1 MYTLDRIRISYHNNG
16 QIIQQDLPLE
26 FKEGLGN
33 TPNLQATLQTS
44 KVADNFELNL
54 QVEEAFSGER
64 IILKSTTNE
73 PIILSE
79 LIVYFKQDYSAVKSV
94 FANGFQSWSESKFY
108 RKSEKIKP
116 LRKVAKSIMKPYG
129 DYTYYDY
136 TGQEGVI
143 HSWTYTYFNIPKKR
157 VQFIGSLD
165 EKSAYSN
172 FVHHTHQDSF
182 EMIRDV
188 KGWEINGETIL
199 CNIFQTENTERG
211 AFQHFFMLNELPEL
225 KVEPAIGWT
234 SWYYYYTKIS
244 EKIALKNLNNFKE
257 KEIPLKIFQIDDGWQ
272 TRVGDWES
280 VNKKFPSGMKFLADE
295 IKSAGYQTGLWLAP
309 LSAEKKSQLVKDHP
323 DWLVKNED
331 GTPYRIG
338 VNPLWSMAF
347 YALDIYHPEVRAYLK
362 KVFQTVC
369 RDWGYDIVKL
379 DFLYGAC
386 MIPRNGKSRAR
397 IMADAMELLREAIGD
412 DKIILGCGIP
422 LGSALGTTDYCRI
435 GADVHLTWEIGA
447 LKWCNNRERASTVLA
462 ITNTIN
468 RRQLNGAPFV
478 NDPDVF
484 MLRKK
489 MQRLSP
495 KEQYSLLLANLLFGD
510 LIFNSDNI
518 AEYDE
523 ATMTLYKSI
532 FPLVRRKEIIVEH
545 SDGFYKIFFQIED
558 RRYMAF
564 INLSE
569 RDKLYKLPTGIYFEP
584 LSQEIMSNESTV
596 AVPKH
601 QSLLLH
607 TCSSGPFGVVGSKGH
622 FFTGSEILK
631 ITLMGE
637 DIRIQLR
644 PGLLFDPVIYLKVP
658 KDYIGQ
664 TINSKPFRMIQKKEF
679 AILQVQLDRNQVI
692 EE

>member
-1 MYTLDRIRISYHNNG
+1 MYTLDRIRISYHKNG
-16 QIIQQDLPLE
+16 QIIQKDFPIQL
-26 FKEGLGN
+26 KEDSSISS
-33 TPNLQATLQTS
+33 NLQAILQNNS
-44 KVADNFELNL
+44 VSESFELEL
-54 QVEEAFSGER
+54 EVEEAFSGER
-64 IILKSTTNE
+64 IKLKAKTSE

-79 LIVYFKQDYSAVKSV
+79 LVIYFKQDYSAVKSV

-108 RKSEKIKP
+108 KKTERIKP
-116 LRKVAKSIMKPYG
+116 LRKIANSIMKPYG

-136 TGQEGVI
+136 TGKEGVI
-143 HSWTYTYFNIPKKR
+143 HSWTYTYFNVPKKR

-165 EKSAYSN
+165 EKSAYTN
-172 FVHHTHQDSF
+172 FVHHTQQNSF
-182 EMIRDV
+182 EVIRDV
-188 KGWEINGETIL
+188 IAWEINGEVNL
-199 CNIFQTENTERG
+199 CDIFQTENTERG
-211 AFQHFFMLNELPEL
+211 AFQHFFMLNEWPEV

-244 EKIALKNLNNFKE
+244 EEIALKNLNNFKQNQ
-257 KEIPLKIFQIDDGWQ
+257 IPLKIFQIDDGYQ
-272 TRVGDWES
+272 TRVGDWLS

-295 IKSAGYQTGLWLAP
+295 IKSAGYQAGLWLAP

-338 VNPLWSMAF
+338 INPLWSLAF
-347 YALDIYHPEVRAYLK
+347 YALDIYHHEVRAYIK

-369 RDWGYDIVKL
+369 REWGYDIVKL

-386 MIPRNGKSRAR
+386 MVPRNGKSRAT

-422 LGSALGTTDYCRI
+422 LGSAMGTTDYCRI

-484 MLRKK
+484 MLREK
-489 MQRLSP
+489 MQRLTRP
-495 KEQYSLLLANLLFGD
+495 EQYSLLLANLLFGD

-518 AEYDE
+518 QDYDE
-523 ATMTLYKSI
+523 ETMTLYKSI
-532 FPLVRRKEIIVEH
+532 FPLVRKKEIHVEH

-569 RDKLYKLPTGIYFEP
+569 QDKLYKLPTGIYFEP
-584 LSQEIMSNESTV
+584 KSQEIISNESTV
-596 AVPKH
+596 SVFKH

-607 TCSSGPFGVVGSKGH
+607 TCSSGPFGVIGSKGH
-622 FFTGSEILK
+622 FFAGSEILK
-631 ITLMGE
+631 ITLMSD
-637 DIRIQLR
+637 DIQIQLR
-644 PGLLFDPVIYLKVP
+644 SGLLVDPIIYLKVP
-658 KDYIGQ
+658 KDFIGQ
-664 TINSKPFRMIQKKEF
+664 TVNGKPYKLIQKKDF
-679 AILQVQLDRNQVI
+679 AVLQVQLER
-692 EE
+692 

>member
-1 MYTLDRIRISYHNNG
+1 MYTLDRIRISYHKNG
-16 QIIQQDLPLE
+16 QIIQKDFPIQL
-26 FKEGLGN
+26 KEDSSISS
-33 TPNLQATLQTS
+33 NLQAILQNNS
-44 KVADNFELNL
+44 VSESFELEL
-54 QVEEAFSGER
+54 EVEEAFSGER
-64 IILKSTTNE
+64 IKLKAKTSE

-79 LIVYFKQDYSAVKSV
+79 LVIYFKQDYSAVKSV

-108 RKSEKIKP
+108 KKTERIKP
-116 LRKVAKSIMKPYG
+116 LRKIAKSIMKPYG
-129 DYTYYDY
+129 DYTYYNY
-136 TGQEGVI
+136 TGKEGVI
-143 HSWTYTYFNIPKKR
+143 HSWTYTYFNVPKKR

-165 EKSAYSN
+165 ERSAYTN
-172 FVHHTHQDSF
+172 FVHHTQENSL
-182 EMIRDV
+182 EVIRDV
-188 KGWEINGETIL
+188 KGWEINSEVNL
-199 CNIFQTENTERG
+199 CDIFQIENTERG

-244 EKIALKNLNNFKE
+244 EEIALKNLNNFKQNQ
-257 KEIPLKIFQIDDGWQ
+257 IPLKIFQIDDGYQ
-272 TRVGDWES
+272 TRVGDWLS

-295 IKSAGYQTGLWLAP
+295 IKSAGYQAGLWLAP

-331 GTPYRIG
+331 GSPYRIG

-347 YALDIYHPEVRAYLK
+347 YALDIYHPEVRVYIK
-362 KVFQTVC
+362 NVFQTVC
-369 RDWGYDIVKL
+369 REWGYDIVKL

-386 MIPRNGKSRAR
+386 MVPRNGKSRAT

-422 LGSALGTTDYCRI
+422 LGSAMGTTDYCRI

-484 MLRKK
+484 MLREK
-489 MQRLSP
+489 MQRLTRP
-495 KEQYSLLLANLLFGD
+495 EQYSLLLANLLFGD

-518 AEYDE
+518 QDYDE
-523 ATMTLYKSI
+523 ETMTLYKSI
-532 FPLVRRKEIIVEH
+532 FPLVRKKEIHVEH

-569 RDKLYKLPTGIYFEP
+569 QDKLYKLPTGIYFEP
-584 LSQEIMSNESTV
+584 KSQEIISNESTV
-596 AVPKH
+596 SVLKH

-607 TCSSGPFGVVGSKGH
+607 TCSSGPFGVIGSKGH
-622 FFTGSEILK
+622 FFAGSEILK
-631 ITLMGE
+631 ITLMSD
-637 DIRIQLR
+637 DIQIQLR
-644 PGLLFDPVIYLKVP
+644 PGLLVDPIIYLKVP
-658 KDYIGQ
+658 KDFIGQ
-664 TINSKPFRMIQKKEF
+664 TVNGKPYKMIQKKDF
-679 AILQVQLDRNQVI
+679 AVLQVQLERS
-692 EE
+692 

>member
-1 MYTLDRIRISYHNNG
+1 MYTLDRIRISYHKNG
-16 QIIQQDLPLE
+16 QIIQKDFPIQL
-26 FKEGLGN
+26 KEDSSISS
-33 TPNLQATLQTS
+33 NLQAILQNNS
-44 KVADNFELNL
+44 VSESFELEL
-54 QVEEAFSGER
+54 EVEEAFSGER
-64 IILKSTTNE
+64 IKLKAKTSE

-79 LIVYFKQDYSAVKSV
+79 LVIYFKQDYSAVKSV

-108 RKSEKIKP
+108 KKTERIKP
-116 LRKVAKSIMKPYG
+116 LRKIAKSIMKPYG

-136 TGQEGVI
+136 TGKEGVI
-143 HSWTYTYFNIPKKR
+143 HSWTYTYFNVPKKR

-165 EKSAYSN
+165 ERSAYTN
-172 FVHHTHQDSF
+172 FVHHTQQNSF
-182 EMIRDV
+182 EVIRDV
-188 KGWEINGETIL
+188 IAWEINGEVNL
-199 CNIFQTENTERG
+199 CDIFQTENTERG
-211 AFQHFFMLNELPEL
+211 AFQHFFMLNEWPEV

-244 EKIALKNLNNFKE
+244 EEIALKNLKNFKE
-257 KEIPLKIFQIDDGWQ
+257 KEIPLKIFQIDDGYQ
-272 TRVGDWES
+272 TRVGDWLS

-295 IKSAGYQTGLWLAP
+295 IKSAGYQAGLWLAP

-331 GTPYRIG
+331 GSPYRIG

-347 YALDIYHPEVRAYLK
+347 YALDIYHPEVRVYIK
-362 KVFQTVC
+362 NVFQTVC
-369 RDWGYDIVKL
+369 REWGYDIVKL

-386 MIPRNGKSRAR
+386 MVPRNGKSRAA
-397 IMADAMELLREAIGD
+397 IMADAMSLLREAIGD
-412 DKIILGCGIP
+412 DKKILGCGIP
-422 LGSALGTTDYCRI
+422 LGSAMGTTDYCRI

-484 MLRKK
+484 MLREK
-489 MQRLSP
+489 MQRLTRQ
-495 KEQYSLLLANLLFGD
+495 EQYSLLLANLLFGD

-518 AEYDE
+518 QDYDE
-523 ATMTLYKSI
+523 ETMILYKSI
-532 FPLVRRKEIIVEH
+532 FPLVRKKEIHVEH

-569 RDKLYKLPTGIYFEP
+569 QDKLYKLPTGIYFEP
-584 LSQEIMSNESTV
+584 KSQEIISNESTV
-596 AVPKH
+596 SVLKH

-607 TCSSGPFGVVGSKGH
+607 TCSSGPFGVIGSKGH
-622 FFTGSEILK
+622 FFAGSEILK
-631 ITLMGE
+631 ITLMSD
-637 DIRIQLR
+637 DIQIQLR
-644 PGLLFDPVIYLKVP
+644 PGLLVDPIVYLKVP
-658 KDYIGQ
+658 KDFIGQ
-664 TINSKPFRMIQKKEF
+664 TVNGKPYKLIQKKDF
-679 AILQVQLDRNQVI
+679 AVLQVQLERS
-692 EE
+692 

>member
-1 MYTLDRIRISYHNNG
+1 MYTLDRIRISYHKNG
-16 QIIQQDLPLE
+16 QIIQKDFPIQL
-26 FKEGLGN
+26 KEDSSISS
-33 TPNLQATLQTS
+33 NLQAILQNNS
-44 KVADNFELNL
+44 VSESFELEL
-54 QVEEAFSGER
+54 EVEEAFSGER
-64 IILKSTTNE
+64 IKLKAKTSE

-79 LIVYFKQDYSAVKSV
+79 LVIYFKQDYSAVKSV

-108 RKSEKIKP
+108 KKTERIKP
-116 LRKVAKSIMKPYG
+116 LRKIANSIMKPYG

-136 TGQEGVI
+136 TGKEGVI
-143 HSWTYTYFNIPKKR
+143 HSWTYTYFNVPKKR

-165 EKSAYSN
+165 EKSAYTN
-172 FVHHTHQDSF
+172 FVHHTQQNSF
-182 EMIRDV
+182 EVIRDV
-188 KGWEINGETIL
+188 IAWEINGEVNL
-199 CNIFQTENTERG
+199 CDIFQTENTERG
-211 AFQHFFMLNELPEL
+211 AFQHFFMLNEWPEV

-244 EKIALKNLNNFKE
+244 EEIALKNLNNFKQNQ
-257 KEIPLKIFQIDDGWQ
+257 IPLKIFQIDDGYQ
-272 TRVGDWES
+272 TRVGDWLS

-295 IKSAGYQTGLWLAP
+295 IKSAGYQAGLWLAP

-338 VNPLWSMAF
+338 INPLWSLAF
-347 YALDIYHPEVRAYLK
+347 YALDIYHHEVRAYIK

-369 RDWGYDIVKL
+369 REWGYDIVKL

-386 MIPRNGKSRAR
+386 MVPRNGKSRAT

-422 LGSALGTTDYCRI
+422 LGSAMGTTDYCRI

-484 MLRKK
+484 MLREK
-489 MQRLSP
+489 MQRLTRP
-495 KEQYSLLLANLLFGD
+495 EQYSLLLANLLFGD

-518 AEYDE
+518 QDYDE
-523 ATMTLYKSI
+523 ETMTLYKSI
-532 FPLVRRKEIIVEH
+532 FPLVRKKEIHVEH

-564 INLSE
+564 NNLSE
-569 RDKLYKLPTGIYFEP
+569 QDKLYKLPTGIYFEP
-584 LSQEIMSNESTV
+584 KSQEIISNESTV
-596 AVPKH
+596 SVLKH

-607 TCSSGPFGVVGSKGH
+607 TCSSGPFGVIGSKGH
-622 FFTGSEILK
+622 FFAGSEILK
-631 ITLMGE
+631 ITLMSD
-637 DIRIQLR
+637 DIQIQLR
-644 PGLLFDPVIYLKVP
+644 PGLLVDPIVYLKVP
-658 KDYIGQ
+658 KDFIGQ
-664 TINSKPFRMIQKKEF
+664 TVNGKPYKLIQKKDF
-679 AILQVQLDRNQVI
+679 AVLQVQLERS
-692 EE
+692 

>member
-1 MYTLDRIRISYHNNG
+1 MYTLDRIRISYHKNG
-16 QIIQQDLPLE
+16 QIIQKDFPIQL
-26 FKEGLGN
+26 KEDSSISS
-33 TPNLQATLQTS
+33 NLQAILQNNS
-44 KVADNFELNL
+44 VSESFELEL
-54 QVEEAFSGER
+54 EVEEAFSGER
-64 IILKSTTNE
+64 IKLKAKTSE

-79 LIVYFKQDYSAVKSV
+79 LVIYFKQDYSAVKSV

-108 RKSEKIKP
+108 KKTERIKP
-116 LRKVAKSIMKPYG
+116 LRKIANSIMKPYG

-136 TGQEGVI
+136 TGKEGVI
-143 HSWTYTYFNIPKKR
+143 HSWTYTYFNVPKKR

-165 EKSAYSN
+165 EKSAYTN
-172 FVHHTHQDSF
+172 FVHHTQQNSF
-182 EMIRDV
+182 EVIRDV
-188 KGWEINGETIL
+188 IAWEINGEVNL
-199 CNIFQTENTERG
+199 CDIFQTENTERG
-211 AFQHFFMLNELPEL
+211 AFQHFFMLNEWPEV

-244 EKIALKNLNNFKE
+244 EEIALKNLNNFKQNQ
-257 KEIPLKIFQIDDGWQ
+257 IPLKIFQIDDGYQ
-272 TRVGDWES
+272 TRVGDWLS

-295 IKSAGYQTGLWLAP
+295 IKSAGYQAGLWLAP

-331 GTPYRIG
+331 GSPYRIG

-347 YALDIYHPEVRAYLK
+347 YALDIYHPEVRVYIK
-362 KVFQTVC
+362 NVFQTVC
-369 RDWGYDIVKL
+369 REWGYDIVKL

-386 MIPRNGKSRAR
+386 MVPRNGKSRAT

-422 LGSALGTTDYCRI
+422 LGSAMGTTDYCRI

-484 MLRKK
+484 MLREK
-489 MQRLSP
+489 MQRLTRP
-495 KEQYSLLLANLLFGD
+495 EQYSLLLANLLFGD

-518 AEYDE
+518 QDYDE
-523 ATMTLYKSI
+523 ETMNLYKSM
-532 FPLVRRKEIIVEH
+532 FPLVRKKEIHVEH

-569 RDKLYKLPTGIYFEP
+569 QDKLYKLPTGIYFEP
-584 LSQEIMSNESTV
+584 KSQEIISNESTV
-596 AVPKH
+596 SVFKH

-607 TCSSGPFGVVGSKGH
+607 TCSSGPFGVIGSKGH
-622 FFTGSEILK
+622 FFAGSEILK
-631 ITLMGE
+631 ITLMSD
-637 DIRIQLR
+637 DIQIQLR
-644 PGLLFDPVIYLKVP
+644 PGLLVDPIVYLKVP
-658 KDYIGQ
+658 KDFIGQ
-664 TINSKPFRMIQKKEF
+664 TVNGKPYKLIQKKDF
-679 AILQVQLDRNQVI
+679 AVLQVQLER
-692 EE
+692 

>member
-1 MYTLDRIRISYHNNG
+1 MYTLDRIRISYHKNG
-16 QIIQQDLPLE
+16 QIIQKDFPIQL
-26 FKEGLGN
+26 KEDSSISS
-33 TPNLQATLQTS
+33 NLQAILQNNS
-44 KVADNFELNL
+44 VSESFELEL
-54 QVEEAFSGER
+54 EVEEAFSGER
-64 IILKSTTNE
+64 IKLKAKTSE

-79 LIVYFKQDYSAVKSV
+79 LVIYFKQDYSAVKSV

-108 RKSEKIKP
+108 KKTERIKP
-116 LRKVAKSIMKPYG
+116 LRKIANSIMKPYG

-136 TGQEGVI
+136 TGKEGVI
-143 HSWTYTYFNIPKKR
+143 HSWTYTYFNVPKKR

-165 EKSAYSN
+165 EKSAYTN
-172 FVHHTHQDSF
+172 FVHHTQQNSF
-182 EMIRDV
+182 EVIRDV
-188 KGWEINGETIL
+188 IAWEINGEVNL
-199 CNIFQTENTERG
+199 CDIFQTENTERG
-211 AFQHFFMLNELPEL
+211 AFQHFFMLNEWPEV

-244 EKIALKNLNNFKE
+244 EEIALKNLNNFKQNQ
-257 KEIPLKIFQIDDGWQ
+257 IPLKIFQIDDGYQ
-272 TRVGDWES
+272 TRVGDWLS

-295 IKSAGYQTGLWLAP
+295 IKSAGYQAGLWLAP

-338 VNPLWSMAF
+338 INPLWSLAF
-347 YALDIYHPEVRAYLK
+347 YALDIYHHEVRAYIK

-369 RDWGYDIVKL
+369 REWGYDIVKL

-386 MIPRNGKSRAR
+386 MVPRNGKSRAT

-422 LGSALGTTDYCRI
+422 LGSAMGTTDYCRI

-484 MLRKK
+484 MLREK
-489 MQRLSP
+489 MQRLTRP
-495 KEQYSLLLANLLFGD
+495 EQYSLLLANLLFGD

-518 AEYDE
+518 QDYDE
-523 ATMTLYKSI
+523 ETMTLYKSI
-532 FPLVRRKEIIVEH
+532 FPLVRKKEIHVEH

-569 RDKLYKLPTGIYFEP
+569 QDKLYKLPTGIYFEP
-584 LSQEIMSNESTV
+584 KSQEIISNESTV
-596 AVPKH
+596 SVFKH

-607 TCSSGPFGVVGSKGH
+607 TCSSGPFGVIGSKGH
-622 FFTGSEILK
+622 FFAGSEILK
-631 ITLMGE
+631 ITLMSD
-637 DIRIQLR
+637 DIQIQLR
-644 PGLLFDPVIYLKVP
+644 PGLLVDPIIYLKVP
-658 KDYIGQ
+658 KDFIGQ
-664 TINSKPFRMIQKKEF
+664 TVNGKPYKLIQKKDF
-679 AILQVQLDRNQVI
+679 AVLQVQLER
-692 EE
+692 